1 MLLNSVRVPLA
12 AAAAGALLLAGCG
25 EGDSSASEKPSPKVD
40 LAGAEQT
47 VTEYFTK
54 FGAGDPSAC
63 ELESERFA
71 KAEDDEFGGGT
82 CAERVETL
90 SGLFEEL
97 GVVEA
102 MESVSTSATEEADGR
117 VAVAFEL
124 PEDIGGSG
132 TFLLVRDGER
142 WLIDEDASEDGDADD
157 TGDDTDAAGAAPSA
171 QDEEW
176 LSGWCEVELGTSR
189 DDLIATMGEPTS
201 EGVDDDGQAELEWES
216 DAVYLVAWLDEDDT
230 VASTSAAGELA
241 CD

>member
-1 MLLNSVRVPLA
+1 MPLNSVRAPLA
-12 AAAAGALLLAGCG
+12 AAAAGALLLTGCG
-25 EGDSSASEKPSPKVD
+25 DGDSAASEKSSPKVD
-40 LAGAEQT
+40 LAGAERT
-47 VTEYFTK
+47 VTDYFTK

-71 KAEDDEFGGGT
+71 KAGDDEFGGGT

-102 MESVSTSATEEADGR
+102 MASVSTSATEAADGR

-132 TFLLVRDGER
+132 TFLLVRDGGR
-142 WLIDEDASEDGDADD
+142 WLIDEDASEAEADADA
-157 TGDDTDAAGAAPSA
+157 DADSAGAASSA

-216 DAVYLVAWLDEDDT
+216 DAVYLVA
-230 VASTSAAGELA
+230 
-241 CD
+241 